1 MRQYIRSRTES
12 SQNDAASLGIQSNQY
27 LQFRESEKGCNPVWS
42 TKLFTLLTTFNVTGE
57 TVMKTIEQNT
67 QTEMPLAPPLAPLQ
81 SLDSWW
87 LFISVT
93 CVLWY
98 DWRSLSFFG
107 LLKAGSWE
115 LFKMTFLMRQV
126 SLTLIFN

>member
-42 TKLFTLLTTFNVTGE
+42 TELFTLLTTFNVTGE

-67 QTEMPLAPPLAPLQ
+67 QTEMPLAPPFLGSGDLE
-81 SLDSWW
+81 
-87 LFISVT
+87 
-93 CVLWY
+93 
-98 DWRSLSFFG
+98 
-107 LLKAGSWE
+107 LLPRFAEGA
-115 LFKMTFLMRQV
+115 L
-126 SLTLIFN
+126 

>member
-1 MRQYIRSRTES
+1 MAFEVAVTLGNSI
-12 SQNDAASLGIQSNQY
+12 DFLLSLSPP
-27 LQFRESEKGCNPVWS
+27 LSPLTV
-42 TKLFTLLTTFNVTGE
+42 TLSL
-57 TVMKTIEQNT
+57 K
-67 QTEMPLAPPLAPLQ
+67 MPLAPPLAPLQ